1 MPHTTTLFS
10 QMLSQIPRHVFQK
23 IEARHKTGR
32 ASRKFGFK
40 EQFTVMAFIQLA
52 ARRSMRDGLRAC
64 AMAASG
70 ARYRPPSEK
79 LSEVM
84 LTMPKMMSDLFMG
97 ASIIIIIEHESHTD
111 ARVERESP
119 GE

>member
-1 MPHTTTLFS
+1 MFKISEVYATKKLAKPLQPKEILNMAYTTTLFS

-52 ARRSMRDGLRAC
+52 ARRSMRDGLRALN
-64 AMAASG
+64 AVGKKLYHLVFLLLPA
-70 ARYRPPSEK
+70 PP
-79 LSEVM
+79 L
-84 LTMPKMMSDLFMG
+84 LTQTTRAL
-97 ASIIIIIEHESHTD
+97 
-111 ARVERESP
+111 
-119 GE
+119 